1 MSAVN
6 GDRSR
11 FHRLRKHRTKM
22 RLALRALRAE
32 RLAAAATVAA
42 GAPKKL

>member
-11 FHRLRKHRTKM
+11 FHRLRKHRFKM
-22 RLALRALRAE
+22 RVALRALRAE
-32 RLAAAATVAA
+32 RLAAAQAA
-42 GAPKKL
+42 LLAAPKK